1 MSRKDLRWLGAY
13 LGLKL
18 LMLPFVIMP
27 PRLAVPVGK
36 LLGALLY
43 RLLGK
48 WRRTG
53 VETLSAA
60 LPYLRSQP
68 EWGGGDASAEEIIRE
83 LFANIGIMAAELSRL
98 YFGNYRPLLETVE
111 FRGVENFENARKKGC
126 GVIGVAAHSGNWEL
140 MAAAV
145 GASVC
150 PLAVVA
156 RTMKKEYL
164 DRMLEQ
170 IRTRHG
176 NSVIYR
182 ENGVKGMFTVLKANG
197 FVGILPDQSV
207 KPPHA
212 IPVDFLGQPAW
223 TTIMPVKLALKT
235 GSPILPFFAHREG
248 DRTIV
253 TIHPPLE
260 LLASG
265 SDDERIMDGT
275 IKMNRAI
282 GEHVLRY
289 PSQWNWLYRRWKG
302 AERIPGW
309 LKQQGAAACRDA

>member
-1 MSRKDLRWLGAY
+1 MRLKKLRWFAIY
-13 LGLKL
+13 LALRL
-18 LMLPFVIMP
+18 LMLPFVVMP
-27 PRLAVPVGK
+27 PRLAIPAGRM
-36 LLGALLY
+36 LGALLY

-53 VETLSAA
+53 IETVSAA

-68 EWGGGDASAEEIIRE
+68 SWGGGSATAEEIIRE
-83 LFANIGIMAAELSRL
+83 LFANIGILVAEVSRL
-98 YFGNYRPLLETVE
+98 YFGNYQPLLATVE
-111 FRGVENFENARKKGC
+111 FRGVEHFENARNKGC

-145 GASVC
+145 GASIS

-156 RTMKKEYL
+156 RTMKTDYL

-170 IRTRHG
+170 IRSRHG

-182 ENGVKGMFTVLKANG
+182 ENGVKGMFAVLKANG
-197 FVGILPDQSV
+197 FVGILPDQMV

-212 IPVDFLGQPAW
+212 IPVDFLGTPAW
-223 TTIMPVKLALKT
+223 TSIMPVKLALKT

-265 SDDERIMDGT
+265 SDEERILDGT
-275 IKMNRAI
+275 RKMNRAI
-282 GEHVLRY
+282 EEHVLRY

-302 AERIPGW
+302 AERIPAW
-309 LKQQGAAACRDA
+309 LKQHGVAACKSA